1 MAPAVVARAQA
12 RASVPLTRPRFARS
26 QPVARGER
34 SEARG
39 TASPGCSASLAF
51 ALLRPHRKTDP
62 AARLPGGGDNR
73 TANVSYLTRGIAFA
87 R

>member
-39 TASPGCSASLAF
+39 TASPGIPDF
-51 ALLRPHRKTDP
+51 ADAQSGLHARSRP
-62 AARLPGGGDNR
+62 
-73 TANVSYLTRGIAFA
+73 V
-87 R
+87 

>member
-1 MAPAVVARAQA
+1 
-12 RASVPLTRPRFARS
+12 
-26 QPVARGER
+26 
-34 SEARG
+34 
-39 TASPGCSASLAF
+39 LAF